1 MAVEMKREQRMLP
14 TYEPAAPN
22 ELPFF
27 LEKKAYQGATGRVYP
42 IPYTDRLSNEPVE
55 KPYDMITLSNE
66 YIEVELLPE
75 LGGKIHG
82 AHLEQYKHHTY
93 VPEDYYLEALRR
105 DPKDMRC
112 NLARGRSMLEKGD
125 FAAARTYLDRAI
137 ARLKMRNDNPMDPEA
152 IYQKARLERLCG
164 HLDVAYQLFADASWQ
179 FGWRCA
185 CL

>member
-82 AHLEQYKHHTY
+82 AVQKSNGYEFIYKN
-93 VPEDYYLEALRR
+93 VCIKPA
-105 DPKDMRC
+105 MVG
-112 NLARGRSMLEKGD
+112 LAGPWVSGGVVLLEKLLRHRWS
-125 FAAARTYLDRAI
+125 A
-137 ARLKMRNDNPMDPEA
+137 
-152 IYQKARLERLCG
+152 QKN
-164 HLDVAYQLFADASWQ
+164 
-179 FGWRCA
+179 
-185 CL
+185 

>member
-82 AHLEQYKHHTY
+82 AVHQ
-93 VPEDYYLEALRR
+93 
-105 DPKDMRC
+105 
-112 NLARGRSMLEKGD
+112 ARHGR
-125 FAAARTYLDRAI
+125 
-137 ARLKMRNDNPMDPEA
+137 
-152 IYQKARLERLCG
+152 
-164 HLDVAYQLFADASWQ
+164 
-179 FGWRCA
+179 FGWAVGVRRRGVQLA
-185 CL
+185 PASPSHHLHAH